1 MPQQEGETWAE
12 PGQHTGRCRGHGDR
26 GESSIQMAIVFP
38 FVIVLTVAV
47 VQAAM
52 WFHARNVA
60 LTAARE
66 GVAAARTYQS
76 PESAGAARAR
86 DARPHRGGQ
95 PARAHGQ
102 HHRQYSHGCAGDR
115 HRQRSLD
122 GAGPVG
128 AIRVAVSVSSP
139 RTVDRPMTA
148 TTPTTGGGWRAKL
161 REDRGSES
169 IATAIVAPLL
179 LMLLCTAIA
188 GGRIVTSGAK
198 IDAAAEDA
206 ARAASISRTHAGAQA
221 EAAQAA
227 ARSLD
232 DQGIRC
238 ASASTSID
246 TSGLAVPL
254 GQVGTVTVTISC
266 TVPLSDLLL
275 PGVPGSKT
283 MTSTFTSVVDA
294 YRSREG

>member
-1 MPQQEGETWAE
+1 
-12 PGQHTGRCRGHGDR
+12 
-26 GESSIQMAIVFP
+26 
-38 FVIVLTVAV
+38 
-47 VQAAM
+47 
-52 WFHARNVA
+52 
-60 LTAARE
+60 
-66 GVAAARTYQS
+66 
-76 PESAGAARAR
+76 
-86 DARPHRGGQ
+86 
-95 PARAHGQ
+95 
-102 HHRQYSHGCAGDR
+102 
-115 HRQRSLD
+115 
-122 GAGPVG
+122 
-128 AIRVAVSVSSP
+128 
-139 RTVDRPMTA
+139 MTA
-148 TTPTTGGGWRAKL
+148 TTTTTTTGGGWRARL
-161 REDRGSES
+161 REDRGSET
-169 IATAIVAPLL
+169 IATAIVTPLL

-198 IDAAAEDA
+198 VDAAAEDA
-206 ARAASISRTHAGAQA
+206 ARAASISRTHSGAQA
-221 EAAQAA
+221 EAAEAA

-238 ASASTSID
+238 ASSSTSID